1 MWCTVT
7 IVLSSCIIE
16 TELCFRWNF
25 SIGSGGFAARAVER
39 VLCYTD
45 FSIAASPG
53 GETISPKKKL
63 AIVATTAVLALIVVV
78 VGLASMQPKS
88 RPQSVNELPV
98 ASFVYDADNLTVV
111 FNASAS
117 SDPDGSIANYSWT
130 FGDDTGAFGNVT
142 RHVYA
147 ANGSYKVAL
156 TVTDDKGGKNST
168 KKDLTVSMKVTPVED
183 QKPVANIEYEVD
195 ELTVEVSGGKS
206 RAPESGSIATYSWV
220 FGDGAT
226 ATGMTATHTYA
237 ANGSYVITLTVTDD
251 KGATNS
257 TSVKVDVKTNPIP
270 PPPPPP
276 PPPPH
281 KQGPPGLL
289 HAIEIHK
296 EKADRN
302 SGLQNSL
309 DTLQQ
314 NLENWLDKHASP
326 Q

>member
-1 MWCTVT
+1 M
-7 IVLSSCIIE
+7 
-16 TELCFRWNF
+16 
-25 SIGSGGFAARAVER
+25 
-39 VLCYTD
+39 
-45 FSIAASPG
+45 
-53 GETISPKKKL
+53 
-63 AIVATTAVLALIVVV
+63 ATTAVLALIVVV
-78 VGLASMQPKS
+78 VGLASLQPKS

-130 FGDDTGAFGNVT
+130 FGDETGAFGNVT
-142 RHVYA
+142 SHVYA
-147 ANGSYKVAL
+147 TNGSYKVAL

-168 KKDLTVSMKVTPVED
+168 KKDLNVSMKVTPVEEK
-183 QKPVANIEYEVD
+183 KPVANIEYEVD
-195 ELTVEVSGGKS
+195 ELTVEVSGAKS
-206 RAPESGSIATYSWV
+206 RPPEGGSITTYSWV

-226 ATGMTATHTYA
+226 ATGVTATHTYA

-251 KGATNS
+251 KGATSS
-257 TSVKVDVKTNPIP
+257 TSVKVDVKTNPI

-289 HAIEIHK
+289 HAIEIHT
-296 EKADRN
+296 EKANRN

-309 DTLQQ
+309 DTLKQ

-326 Q
+326 P

>member
-1 MWCTVT
+1 M
-7 IVLSSCIIE
+7 
-16 TELCFRWNF
+16 
-25 SIGSGGFAARAVER
+25 ER

-45 FSIAASPG
+45 FSIDASPG

-63 AIVATTAVLALIVVV
+63 AIVATTLVLALIVVV
-78 VGLASMQPKS
+78 VGLASLQPKS

-111 FNASAS
+111 FNASTS

-130 FGDDTGAFGNVT
+130 FGDETGAFGSAT
-142 RHVYA
+142 SHDYA
-147 ANGSYKVAL
+147 ANGTYKVAL

-168 KKDLTVSMKVTPVED
+168 KKDLTVSMKVTPVEEK
-183 QKPVANIEYEVD
+183 KPVANIEYEVD
-195 ELTVEVSGGKS
+195 ELTVEVSGAKS
-206 RAPESGSIATYSWV
+206 RAPEDGSIATYSWT
-220 FGDGAT
+220 FGDGTT
-226 ATGMTATHTYA
+226 ATGVTAKHTYA
-237 ANGSYVITLTVTDD
+237 ANGSYAITLTVTDD

-281 KQGPPGLL
+281 QQGPPGLL

-296 EKADRN
+296 EKSDRN

-326 Q
+326 P

>member
-1 MWCTVT
+1 VK
-7 IVLSSCIIE
+7 
-16 TELCFRWNF
+16 LCFLWNS
-25 SIGSGGFAARAVER
+25 SIGSEGFAVRAVER
-39 VLCYTD
+39 VLSYTD

-78 VGLASMQPKS
+78 VGLASLQPKS

-147 ANGSYKVAL
+147 TNGSYKAAL

-168 KKDLTVSMKVTPVED
+168 KKDLTVSMKVTPVEEK
-183 QKPVANIEYEVD
+183 KPVANIEYDVD
-195 ELTVEVSGGKS
+195 ELTVDVSGAKS
-206 RAPESGSIATYSWV
+206 RAPESGSITTYSWV

-226 ATGMTATHTYA
+226 ATGVTATHTYA

-276 PPPPH
+276 PPPH
-281 KQGPPGLL
+281 QQGPPGLL

-326 Q
+326 P

>member
-1 MWCTVT
+1 VRCTDPVA
-7 IVLSSCIIE
+7 LSRGALE
-16 TELCFRWNF
+16 TELCFRWN
-25 SIGSGGFAARAVER
+25 SSRGSGGFAVRAVER

-63 AIVATTAVLALIVVV
+63 AVVATTAVLALIVVV
-78 VGLASMQPKS
+78 VGLASLQPKS

-98 ASFVYDADNLTVV
+98 ARFVYDADNLTVV

-130 FGDDTGAFGNVT
+130 FGDETGAFGNVT

-147 ANGSYKVAL
+147 TNGSYKVAL

-168 KKDLTVSMKVTPVED
+168 KKDLTVSMKVTPVEE

-195 ELTVEVSGGKS
+195 ELTVGVSGAKS
-206 RAPESGSIATYSWV
+206 RAPEGGSITTYSWV

-226 ATGMTATHTYA
+226 ATGVTASHTYA

-276 PPPPH
+276 PPPH
-281 KQGPPGLL
+281 QQGPPGLL

-326 Q
+326 P

>member
-1 MWCTVT
+1 
-7 IVLSSCIIE
+7 
-16 TELCFRWNF
+16 
-25 SIGSGGFAARAVER
+25 VER

-78 VGLASMQPKS
+78 VGLASLQPKS

-117 SDPDGSIANYSWT
+117 SDPDGLIANYSWT

-142 RHVYA
+142 SHVYA
-147 ANGSYKVAL
+147 TNGTYKVAL
-156 TVTDDKGGKNST
+156 TVIDDKGGKNST
-168 KKDLTVSMKVTPVED
+168 KKDLTVSMMVTPSEPE
-183 QKPVANIEYEVD
+183 KPVAKIEYEID
-195 ELTVEVSGGKS
+195 ELTVEVSGSKS
-206 RAPESGSIATYSWV
+206 RAPEDGSIATYSWV

-226 ATGMTATHTYA
+226 ATGVTATHTYA

-276 PPPPH
+276 PH
-281 KQGPPGLL
+281 QQGPPGLL

-296 EKADRN
+296 GKADRN

-326 Q
+326 P

>member
-1 MWCTVT
+1 VRCTNPVA
-7 IVLSSCIIE
+7 LSRGALE
-16 TELCFRWNF
+16 TKLCFQWN
-25 SIGSGGFAARAVER
+25 SSRGNEGFAFRAVER
-39 VLCYTD
+39 VLSYTD
-45 FSIAASPG
+45 FSTVASPG
-53 GETISPKKKL
+53 GETISPRKKL
-63 AIVATTAVLALIVVV
+63 AIVATTAVFALIVVV
-78 VGLASMQPKS
+78 VGLASLQPKS

-130 FGDDTGAFGNVT
+130 FGDETGAFGNVT
-142 RHVYA
+142 NHVYA
-147 ANGSYKVAL
+147 NDGSYKVAL

-183 QKPVANIEYEVD
+183 KKPVANIEYDVD
-195 ELTVEVSGGKS
+195 ELTVEVSGAES
-206 RAPESGSIATYSWV
+206 RAPEGGSISTYSWN

-226 ATGMTATHTYA
+226 ATGVTATHIYA

-257 TSVKVDVKTNPIP
+257 TSVKVDVKTNPT
-270 PPPPPP
+270 PPP

-281 KQGPPGLL
+281 QQGPPGLL

-296 EKADRN
+296 GKADRN

>member
-1 MWCTVT
+1 M
-7 IVLSSCIIE
+7 
-16 TELCFRWNF
+16 
-25 SIGSGGFAARAVER
+25 
-39 VLCYTD
+39 
-45 FSIAASPG
+45 
-53 GETISPKKKL
+53 
-63 AIVATTAVLALIVVV
+63 ATTAVLALIVVV
-78 VGLASMQPKS
+78 VGLASLQPKS

-130 FGDDTGAFGNVT
+130 FGDETGAFGNVT

-147 ANGSYKVAL
+147 TNGSYKVAL

-168 KKDLTVSMKVTPVED
+168 KKDLTVSMKVTPSEPE
-183 QKPVANIEYEVD
+183 KPVAKIEYEID
-195 ELTVEVSGGKS
+195 ELTVEVSGAKS
-206 RAPESGSIATYSWV
+206 RAPEGGSITSYSWV

-226 ATGMTATHTYA
+226 ATGVTATHTYA

-276 PPPPH
+276 H
-281 KQGPPGLL
+281 QQGPPGLL
-289 HAIEIHK
+289 HAIEIHM
-296 EKADRN
+296 EKANRN

-326 Q
+326 P

>member
-1 MWCTVT
+1 MRRPDPVA
-7 IVLSSCIIE
+7 LSRSALE
-16 TELCFRWNF
+16 TELRFQWNF
-25 SIGSGGFAARAVER
+25 SRGSEGFAVRAVER

-78 VGLASMQPKS
+78 VGLASLQPKS

-130 FGDDTGAFGNVT
+130 FGDEIGAFGNVT

-147 ANGSYKVAL
+147 KDGSYKVAL

-168 KKDLTVSMKVTPVED
+168 KKDLTVSMKVTPVDE
-183 QKPVANIEYEVD
+183 QKPVAKIEYEVD
-195 ELTVEVSGGKS
+195 ELTVEVSGAKS
-206 RAPESGSIATYSWV
+206 RAPEGGSVVTYSWV

-226 ATGMTATHTYA
+226 ATGVTARHTYA
-237 ANGSYVITLTVTDD
+237 ASGSYVITLTVTDD
-251 KGATNS
+251 KGSTNS
-257 TSVKVDVKTNPIP
+257 TSVKVDVKTNPT
-270 PPPPPP
+270 PP

-281 KQGPPGLL
+281 QQGPPGLL

-296 EKADRN
+296 EKANRN

-326 Q
+326 P

>member
-1 MWCTVT
+1 
-7 IVLSSCIIE
+7 
-16 TELCFRWNF
+16 
-25 SIGSGGFAARAVER
+25 VER

-78 VGLASMQPKS
+78 VGLASLQPKS

-130 FGDDTGAFGNVT
+130 FGDETGAFGSVT

-147 ANGSYKVAL
+147 TNGSYKVAL
-156 TVTDDKGGKNST
+156 TVIDDKGGKNST
-168 KKDLTVSMKVTPVED
+168 KKDLTVSMKVTPVEE
-183 QKPVANIEYEVD
+183 QKPLANIEYEVD
-195 ELTVEVSGGKS
+195 ELTVEVSGAKS

-276 PPPPH
+276 PPPD

-326 Q
+326 P